1 MLSIAEILN
10 EAGLDAT
17 ERIKQNLVDADRI
30 ATSGTYQSVQ
40 YKVVGDLSLIT
51 LTIEANK
58 NIVYLE
64 QGRKPTQKGNRGST
78 VLFDEIVKWIDAKGI
93 VADIDK
99 ERLAYAITN
108 KINKEGYEG
117 TKGLYTDVLNDDFI
131 KKVSEQ
137 LGRNI
142 TTQLA
147 NGINRNSATSSGDI

>member
-1 MLSIAEILN
+1 MLSIADILN

-64 QGRKPTQKGNRGST
+64 QGRKPTQKGSKGST
-78 VLFDEIVKWIDAKGI
+78 ILFDAIVKWIDAKGI
-93 VADIDK
+93 VADIDN

-147 NGINRNSATSSGDI
+147 NGINSNSATSSGDI